1 MTLEELHNYDS
12 QLANGEICDYD
23 YDTIL
28 KDEIAR
34 IHPEI
39 PSIDIDNMIRQ
50 QMRTLAVEET
60 VAYDNNSVRITERVD
75 NRVDKEAVG
84 TDGNENEN
92 AVNATESNGAAS
104 ITQIKPDESLCKDNN
119 GTPDKGKNS
128 ENNGDEGK
136 GELRDNGN
144 GSGKDSGEE
153 EDEDKLNSQN
163 NNDDKSKDKNN
174 KGGEDSNR
182 FWMTYQI
189 VPYWLTVGNDAENCK
204 GNG

>member
-75 NRVDKEAVG
+75 NRVDKEAVC

-104 ITQIKPDESLCKDNN
+104 ITQN
-119 GTPDKGKNS
+119 
-128 ENNGDEGK
+128 
-136 GELRDNGN
+136 ELP
-144 GSGKDSGEE
+144 
-153 EDEDKLNSQN
+153 
-163 NNDDKSKDKNN
+163 
-174 KGGEDSNR
+174 
-182 FWMTYQI
+182 TH
-189 VPYWLTVGNDAENCK
+189 
-204 GNG
+204 